1 MYYFTIIY
9 SSSKHDVDWNEAK
22 PTTYNAV
29 SCSLDNSKVIMSWS
43 GSNTFPTSIA
53 NLPYKEGPY
62 IGKEVRD
69 LVKGPEWKAQ

>member
-1 MYYFTIIY
+1 
-9 SSSKHDVDWNEAK
+9 
-22 PTTYNAV
+22 
-29 SCSLDNSKVIMSWS
+29 MSWS